1 MENHN
6 NIVML
11 ARSKLNSI
19 ESTISKVLIENE
31 IGHEVFTTIINK
43 ERSYREL
50 KKSIRMTKSQRSDI
64 VRNKLIEDGERID
77 VDKIIRQN

>member
-1 MENHN
+1 
-6 NIVML
+6 ML

-31 IGHEVFTTIINK
+31 IGHKVFTTIINK

>member
-1 MENHN
+1 
-6 NIVML
+6 ML

-50 KKSIRMTKSQRSDI
+50 KKSIRITKSQRSDI

-77 VDKIIRQN
+77 IGKIIRQN

>member
-1 MENHN
+1 
-6 NIVML
+6 ML

-31 IGHEVFTTIINK
+31 IGHQVFTAIINK

-50 KKSIRMTKSQRSDI
+50 KKSIGMTKSQRSDI

>member
-1 MENHN
+1 
-6 NIVML
+6 ML
-11 ARSKLNSI
+11 A
-19 ESTISKVLIENE
+19 KVLIENE

-50 KKSIRMTKSQRSDI
+50 KKSIRLTKSQRSDI

-77 VDKIIRQN
+77 IDKIIRQN

>member
-1 MENHN
+1 
-6 NIVML
+6 ML

-50 KKSIRMTKSQRSDI
+50 KKSIRMTKSQRSDT

>member
-1 MENHN
+1 
-6 NIVML
+6 ML

-31 IGHEVFTTIINK
+31 IGREVFTTIINK